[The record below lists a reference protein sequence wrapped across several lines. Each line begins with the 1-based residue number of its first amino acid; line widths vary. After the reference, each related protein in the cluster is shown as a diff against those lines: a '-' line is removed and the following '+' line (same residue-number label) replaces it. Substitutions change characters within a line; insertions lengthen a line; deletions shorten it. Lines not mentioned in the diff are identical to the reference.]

1 MVCQKWWLR
10 SYSEN
15 RMGVSDQLLVLRLLW
30 FCKLTHNWVWK
41 GIHLIWLPVGHI
53 HPASNKSKSRKTH
66 ELKTHK
72 NYTSLNWKRVQYGQ
86 QKMTEVIWQ
95 PMAMNENVWN
105 NGGNLEEKNH
115 SSLWPKTIGSDPFK
129 ITKKIKGFFFKGTQ
143 FLFNSFVNFKG
154 SLILV

>member
-95 PMAMNENVWN
+95 PMAMNENVWK
-105 NGGNLEEKNH
+105 NGGKVSWLSVAQKH
-115 SSLWPKTIGSDPFK
+115 RQRPFEINK
-129 ITKKIKGFFFKGTQ
+129 ENKRLFFKGTQ